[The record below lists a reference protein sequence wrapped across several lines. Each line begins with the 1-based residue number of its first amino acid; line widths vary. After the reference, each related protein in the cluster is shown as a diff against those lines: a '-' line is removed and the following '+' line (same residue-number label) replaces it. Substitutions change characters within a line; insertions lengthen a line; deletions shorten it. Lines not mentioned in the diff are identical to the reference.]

1 MTVEAATTATP
12 AAPASEGAA
21 PPSGATEGAAA
32 PPPPAEPSHVQ
43 DAAKKASYVE
53 RRNKALAIFKGGAPA
68 APTIV
73 GPGTAEP
80 PAEPAPESADAE
92 TEPPAPAAKAKAE
105 PEKAD
110 PKAEA
115 AHARALAA
123 LRKEEAEKLRL
134 KSELDKAESTRK
146 AEIDAE
152 RAETAKLR
160 AQLEALMKDPVA
172 ALKAAGKTADQF
184 MREVVEGKIKPPAP
198 EDELRE
204 QVQSKLTPLEQELAR
219 IKAELDAEKAAKA
232 EREQAEQQKAA
243 REKDLG
249 VVKSV
254 VTAEEYPITAALG
267 AYDVVLN
274 ACYQTGSQDVAAKA
288 AEFEAHQVQ
297 LLETLLT
304 PKLLAALEKR
314 SPKIRETVGA
324 LRGPAQSRQAAV
336 SSGGPRVAARD
347 VVSAPSTPVERPKT
361 PEERK
366 ARALQMLKGA
376 S

>member
-134 KSELDKAESTRK
+134 KSELDKAESARK
-146 AEIDAE
+146 ADIEAE

-232 EREQAEQQKAA
+232 EREQAEQQKAV

-254 VTAEEYPITAALG
+254 VTADEYPITAALG